1 MQDELMFLWLLLPV
15 AFLIGW
21 YIGNSSKIKS
31 KVSKNISLE
40 YFKGLNFVLNEQ
52 PDKAIEVF
60 IKMVEV
66 DNDTVDTHLALSNL
80 FRRRGEVDRAIRI
93 HQNLIARTT
102 LSETERAHALL
113 ELGMDYMRSGLL
125 DRAEKLFLELLDIGF
140 YLKEAHFNLLEIY
153 QQEKDWE
160 NAIVI
165 AKKYETIS
173 KVSLSSTIAQFFCE
187 LADDELRKGQV
198 KKLKKKFKM
207 Q

>member
-1 MQDELMFLWLLLPV
+1 MSILKD
-15 AFLIGW
+15 LI
-21 YIGNSSKIKS
+21 
-31 KVSKNISLE
+31 
-40 YFKGLNFVLNEQ
+40 
-52 PDKAIEVF
+52 
-60 IKMVEV
+60 
-66 DNDTVDTHLALSNL
+66 
-80 FRRRGEVDRAIRI
+80 RRRGEVDRAIRI

-198 KKLKKKFKM
+198 KKAKEKIQNAIDSNSKCARASILQAKIYQLSGETKLAIKIFN
-207 Q
+207 